1 MISKRILFKTSN
13 LYAQDGIVD
22 EYEIDKECRI
32 AIQGFPIDVLQEVV
46 TGEQS
51 VASPLGEVSI
61 PDFPEL
67 GFIHLYDYT
76 YDIVGYVY
84 DKNNSTA
91 FLDIGDFVIAVCDSN
106 DVLEVEKTYTGQVKF
121 IFDPWNCYGLWIDDT
136 YQDTIEIKGIVKSIT
151 LDSSL
156 YEKNE
161 KNEWVKDSSKSK
173 YDVRLEKT
181 SCWEDENHS
190 NGPVNYLI
198 EIEAN
203 FEEPMTLRPM
213 TDEEMMEDEGMQEI
227 FAAIHEKING
237 QRQKAESGD
246 VPAMFNLGELAYN
259 SKDYENAFKHWRKA
273 IRTDFKIFV
282 NELRSGFATYCKGAL
297 SVMAEF
303 DSIGM
308 DADTAIPVCN
318 DFDKEKAINFYLD
331 RRFGQEQWKAINKLT
346 EGAILSLEIEHH
358 EMVEK
363 IFFNIAN
370 FYDESGFNS
379 PSNWDFHDL

>member
-1 MISKRILFKTSN
+1 MSIKRIYFQTDN

-22 EYEIDKECRI
+22 EYEIGKECRI
-32 AIQGFPIDVLQEVV
+32 PIQGFPIDVLQEVIA
-46 TGEQS
+46 GEQS
-51 VASPLGEVSI
+51 VDSPLGGVLI

-67 GFIHLYDYT
+67 GFTHLDGYI

-91 FLDIGDFVIAVCDSN
+91 FMDIGDFEIAVCDRN
-106 DVLEVEKTYTGQVKF
+106 DLLEAEKTYTGQVKF
-121 IFDPWNCYGLWIDDT
+121 IFDPWNCYGLWVDDT

-161 KNEWVKDSSKSK
+161 KGEWVKDSSKSK
-173 YDVRLEKT
+173 YDVKLEKT
-181 SCWEDENHS
+181 SCWEDENYS
-190 NGPVNYLI
+190 NGPISYLI
-198 EIEAN
+198 EIEAE

-213 TDEEMMEDEGMQEI
+213 TDEEMQEDEGMQEI
-227 FAAIHEKING
+227 FAAIREKIDG

-246 VPAMFNLGELAYN
+246 VHAMFNLGELAYN

-273 IRTDFKIFV
+273 IKTDFKTFV
-282 NELRSGFATYCKGAL
+282 NELRSGFSTYCKGAL

-303 DSIGM
+303 DYIGM

-318 DFDKEKAINFYLD
+318 DFDKGKAINFYLD
-331 RRFGQEQWKAINKLT
+331 RRFGQEQWKAINEVT

-358 EMVEK
+358 EMVDK

-370 FYDESGFNS
+370 FYGDSGFNT
-379 PSNWDFHDL
+379 PGNWDFHDL